1 MKKLFS
7 AFLSVLLVALLP
19 VSAAAES
26 LYNSEISVKSEILY
40 LKSVDDG
47 TVIFDKNATMRCAPA
62 ALLNIATAMVVLN
75 HVSDIN
81 ATQFTVPEN
90 INAVLAGTNS
100 ATMLFKGGEQ
110 IRVVDLLH
118 CILMR
123 SAADASVTLAVGV
136 AVQVEFY
143 AVRGRA
149 VVVVVHLTFGGQRP
163 LFGAVRTGYVVACAV
178 CFLRTRGRGDE
189 RRADARGERESNK
202 FFHSNILYAPA
213 PRFLQLLHHFCAVIF

>member
-100 ATMLFKGGEQ
+100 ATM
-110 IRVVDLLH
+110 
-118 CILMR
+118 
-123 SAADASVTLAVGV
+123 SASHGSTNSSITTAPMM
-136 AVQVEFY
+136 
-143 AVRGRA
+143 
-149 VVVVVHLTFGGQRP
+149 LTMEVKVSSGP
-163 LFGAVRTGYVVACAV
+163 
-178 CFLRTRGRGDE
+178 
-189 RRADARGERESNK
+189 
-202 FFHSNILYAPA
+202 
-213 PRFLQLLHHFCAVIF
+213 